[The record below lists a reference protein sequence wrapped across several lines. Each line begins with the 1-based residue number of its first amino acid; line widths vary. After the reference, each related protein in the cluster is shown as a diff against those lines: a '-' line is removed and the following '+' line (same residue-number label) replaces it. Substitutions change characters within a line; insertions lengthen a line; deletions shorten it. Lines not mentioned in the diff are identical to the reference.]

1 MRFTFSLLLLLPYSL
16 VLHTHGE
23 DTLGCSES
31 GQGIAKYFNESNGW
45 KDGGRVRKNW
55 QELDLCRSRGKT
67 KLFEVSK

>member
-1 MRFTFSLLLLLPYSL
+1 M
-16 VLHTHGE
+16 VLHRHGE

-31 GQGIAKYFNESNGW
+31 GQGIAEYFNESNGW

-67 KLFEVSK
+67 ELFEVSK